1 MMKNLYLSCLLLFLP
16 VFGFGQKQITNFK
29 NEENHSINTASY
41 LAKTGKK
48 ALITRCAVKT

>member
-1 MMKNLYLSCLLLFLP
+1 MKNLYVSCLLLFLP
-16 VFGFGQKQITNFK
+16 VFGFEQKQITNFK